1 MLCTPDSTTALWR
14 LQVELGPETLAAV
27 SLWCR
32 GTGLR
37 ELVLQESEFLL
48 QAGDREQYRVSDIPA
63 LYYQIKNIKLVVR

>member
-1 MLCTPDSTTALWR
+1 M
-14 LQVELGPETLAAV
+14 AAV